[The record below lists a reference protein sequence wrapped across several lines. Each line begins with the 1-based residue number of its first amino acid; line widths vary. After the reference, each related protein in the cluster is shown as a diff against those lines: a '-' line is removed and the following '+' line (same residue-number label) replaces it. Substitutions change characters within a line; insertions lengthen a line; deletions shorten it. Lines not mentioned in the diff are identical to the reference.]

1 MTNDLSG
8 RETGAFEGYAS
19 VFDRMDRGR
28 DIVLKGA
35 FARSIAERGAR
46 GIKLLWQHDPSEP
59 VGVLDSVREDSRGL
73 HVRGRL
79 LLGLKRAE
87 EAYAL
92 LQAGALDG
100 LSIGFRTILADR
112 EAKTG
117 VRRLKDVDLWEVSLV
132 TFPMQEAARIAAFK
146 AAQLPDSDGAVW
158 AHALDRLKQMET
170 ACRFQSSNP

>member
-1 MTNDLSG
+1 MTNNLSV

-19 VFDRMDRGR
+19 VFDRIDRGR

-46 GIKLLWQHDPSEP
+46 GVKLLWQHDPSEP
-59 VGVLDSVREDSRGL
+59 IGVLDRVAEDGRGL
-73 HVRGRL
+73 HVTGRL
-79 LLGLKRAE
+79 LLGLKRAR

-112 EAKTG
+112 EAKSG
-117 VRRLKDVDLWEVSLV
+117 ARVLKDVDLWEVSLV
-132 TFPMQEAARIAAFK
+132 TFPMQDAARITLFK
-146 AAQLPDSDGAVW
+146 NAPAPERDAWGT
-158 AHALDRLKQMET
+158 ALSTLRQIET
-170 ACRFQSSNP
+170 TLNRHS